1 MAFAS
6 FEFSLQKTSYVT
18 GFFVTDVNIKKVLL
32 TLSENLMSPVGL
44 APDEETSACLCI
56 EIRKASTPDT
66 STLFPKKYQTQ
77 FPCYFQ
83 LHFCLTLRRKANY
96 KNKNGIIREIKSD
109 VTSNGKHQIQV
120 ENFLK

>member
-1 MAFAS
+1 MG
-6 FEFSLQKTSYVT
+6 E
-18 GFFVTDVNIKKVLL
+18 NIKKVLL

-66 STLFPKKYQTQ
+66 PTLFPTKYQTQ
-77 FPCYFQ
+77 FPCYYFFIFY
-83 LHFCLTLRRKANY
+83 FCLTLRRKTNY
-96 KNKNGIIREIKSD
+96 KNKNGIIREITSD

>member
-1 MAFAS
+1 MG
-6 FEFSLQKTSYVT
+6 E
-18 GFFVTDVNIKKVLL
+18 NIKKVLL

-66 STLFPKKYQTQ
+66 STLFPAKYQTQ

-83 LHFCLTLRRKANY
+83 LHLRKANH
-96 KNKNGIIREIKSD
+96 KNKNGIIREITSD